1 MSEPNCE
8 TLMLWASVKRLVK
21 AVLSKAIRYVL
32 KAIVYL
38 DVLQVGISDA
48 HKAAY
53 KQAKEC
59 L

>member
-1 MSEPNCE
+1 MKR
-8 TLMLWASVKRLVK
+8 MVKV
-21 AVLSKAIRYVL
+21 VLSNAIRYVL
-32 KAIVYL
+32 KTIVYL